1 MSRST
6 LFKIAAVA
14 GLTVALAGCQHAP
27 IPVAENFEYT
37 VQKKVRSAGHWE
49 LIARD
54 VMAQTS
60 ATLEQAGI
68 GAGVDMFVVEPANAS
83 EFDLA
88 FRQFLITELV
98 EGGKSVRLSPEG
110 AVQVEYRTQVVRHD
124 SDRPHFVPG
133 IYTMLTTG
141 LYAAY
146 GLRNEHLDAKLLGGL
161 ALAGI
166 ADYTRSVYTGGPT
179 HTELILTTL
188 VTSGDRYLSSKTDVY
203 YIEEDD
209 GSLFA
214 KVVPAPVPSVRQM
227 EVVGQ

>member
-1 MSRST
+1 MSLST
-6 LFKIAAVA
+6 LARIAAVS
-14 GLTVALAGCQHAP
+14 GLAVAVVGCTHAP

-49 LIARD
+49 IIARD
-54 VMAQTS
+54 VMAQTTG
-60 ATLEQAGI
+60 TLEQAGI
-68 GAGVDMFVVEPANAS
+68 GTGVDMYVAEPENAS
-83 EFDLA
+83 PFDKA
-88 FRQFLITELV
+88 FRQFLVTELV
-98 EGGKSVRLSPEG
+98 EGGKSVRLSPEA
-110 AVQVEYRTQVVRHD
+110 AVKVEYKTLVIRHD
-124 SDRPHFVPG
+124 SERPHFVPG
-133 IYTMLTTG
+133 IYSMLTAG
-141 LYAAY
+141 LYVAY
-146 GLRNEHLDAKLLGGL
+146 GLRHEHIDTKLLGGM

-179 HTELILTTL
+179 HTELILTTT

-214 KVVPAPVPSVRQM
+214 KAPPSPPTRLM